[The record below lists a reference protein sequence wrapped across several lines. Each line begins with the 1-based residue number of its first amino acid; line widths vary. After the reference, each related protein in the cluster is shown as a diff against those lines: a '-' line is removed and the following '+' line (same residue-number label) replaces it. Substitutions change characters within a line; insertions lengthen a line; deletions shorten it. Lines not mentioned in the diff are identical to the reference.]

1 MIRTVIRP
9 ECRAHVGRTSKLSAM
24 RRQPGRCYV
33 QELRRRILASW
44 GLERALAT
52 QLGSSGRVAWTG
64 ALSISAWLDNVVS
77 LSFFLHL
84 QRAGPRKARPLAFS
98 PLPSLSS
105 PRAPLPLPNPN
116 QPCARGV
123 AGLRSCPVTPT
134 SSPLRSAPCH
144 AAQTSVHERRREA
157 RMCGSEGKLGR
168 VGGAQSASLPSTCKG
183 APPRTSPDAQ
193 TPTPMR
199 FHPVLRAPAPP
210 VHASPWS
217 APPSSASRRSV
228 QGCCVTGAAAAGL
241 ISPSQLTVRMLWII
255 PTHVPM

>member
-1 MIRTVIRP
+1 MSARGCYVITKGVQQALPDQLRHHLRP
-9 ECRAHVGRTSKLSAM
+9 RAPVRA
-24 RRQPGRCYV
+24 RNDPDPPGRVPTCPGTL
-33 QELRRRILASW
+33 QTPRRVI
-44 GLERALAT
+44 
-52 QLGSSGRVAWTG
+52 
-64 ALSISAWLDNVVS
+64 
-77 LSFFLHL
+77 
-84 QRAGPRKARPLAFS
+84 
-98 PLPSLSS
+98 

-123 AGLRSCPVTPT
+123 AGLRSCLATPN

-157 RMCGSEGKLGR
+157 RMCGSEGKLGG

-199 FHPVLRAPAPP
+199 FYPVLRAPAPP

-217 APPSSASRRSV
+217 APPSACASPSARIA
-228 QGCCVTGAAAAGL
+228 CVPSPAAGSYKSL
-241 ISPSQLTVRMLWII
+241 RNRYVRLYMNAVESSISFLLDFGTICGVA
-255 PTHVPM
+255 

>member
-1 MIRTVIRP
+1 M
-9 ECRAHVGRTSKLSAM
+9 
-24 RRQPGRCYV
+24 
-33 QELRRRILASW
+33 W
-44 GLERALAT
+44 
-52 QLGSSGRVAWTG
+52 
-64 ALSISAWLDNVVS
+64 NV
-77 LSFFLHL
+77 LHL
-84 QRAGPRKARPLAFS
+84 QPAGPRKARPLAFS

-157 RMCGSEGKLGR
+157 RMCGSEGKLGG

-217 APPSSASRRSV
+217 APPSACASPSARIA
-228 QGCCVTGAAAAGL
+228 CVPSPAAGSYKSLRNRYVRLYMNAVESSILFLLDFGTICGVAQSEWNSQTWSL
-241 ISPSQLTVRMLWII
+241 IDHPSVPNTLNFASPEAEALGHELN
-255 PTHVPM
+255 PG